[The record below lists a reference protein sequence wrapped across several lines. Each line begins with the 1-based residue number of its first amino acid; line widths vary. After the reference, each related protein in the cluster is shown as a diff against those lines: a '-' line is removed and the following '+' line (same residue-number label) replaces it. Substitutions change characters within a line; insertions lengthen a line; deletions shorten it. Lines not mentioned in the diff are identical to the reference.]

1 MNSFL
6 LTDKNT
12 QMTSFKSGSA
22 SYSSGAVSHSA
33 GRRHTFLSMGSPS
46 PSAISRHTFLSM
58 GSPSPSAG
66 RRHFF
71 LSVAAAVV
79 LLLFAPLASNAQSR
93 NFKLTQGL
101 EIQYNILR
109 TLATE
114 YVDTVDFAKL
124 INYGI
129 DAMLQSIDPYTEYV
143 PEEDSESI
151 EMLTT
156 ASYGGIGATIRK
168 DSLGVMIMQTYE
180 GSPAIRYNI
189 EPGDIILKID
199 GVDCSTL
206 TVDECSKR
214 MRGNPG
220 TQVKFLIRK
229 GRTGKNEEIVVT
241 RDKVHTSDVPYYGML
256 TLPSGIEALLSQYD
270 TCKIPNA
277 SSVYAPF
284 ASAMEN
290 PEFDIPTGY
299 IKLSSFTLN
308 GSEDVRKALISLKD
322 QGAQRIILDLRGNGG
337 GLMDEATDIVSL
349 FVPKGTLVA
358 TARGRGEGS
367 SFSCVT
373 DKAPVDTLIP
383 LMVLVSSSSAS
394 SSEIVAGA
402 LQDLDRALI
411 VGTRTYGKGLV
422 QSFRPVGYNGKLK
435 LTIAKYYTPSGR
447 CIQIMDYAHRNS
459 DGSVGT
465 VPDSLKQAFQTKH
478 GRTVYDGGGITP
490 DIEIK
495 QGSYNRPTLALS
507 LSGILEE
514 YAVDFY
520 TRNPDIPAFF
530 TTHSS
535 NTATSQIAN
544 ISASHSSGTSSN
556 GTSSNGTSSN
566 GTSSNG
572 TSGNVAS
579 GNLNG
584 TSDDIASAGS
594 FKMTDAQWEDFV
606 KYAAA
611 RKFDH
616 RSASEIMFEQLVRE
630 AKAEGT
636 YESNKEAYDLLATK
650 VKLTKEQA
658 IEQNR
663 EEIQPMV
670 EEEIIQKYKLTAP
683 RIRHMLDNDSQL
695 WKALSSWK

>member
-1 MNSFL
+1 MIHG
-6 LTDKNT
+6 
-12 QMTSFKSGSA
+12 KSRLNVFVA
-22 SYSSGAVSHSA
+22 TVGA
-33 GRRHTFLSMGSPS
+33 
-46 PSAISRHTFLSM
+46 I
-58 GSPSPSAG
+58 
-66 RRHFF
+66 
-71 LSVAAAVV
+71 V
-79 LLLFAPLASNAQSR
+79 LLLSPSFRGNAQSR

-129 DAMLQSIDPYTEYV
+129 DAMLQSIDPYTEFV
-143 PEEDSESI
+143 PEENSETI
-151 EMLTT
+151 EMMTT

-199 GVDCSTL
+199 GTPCNTL

-220 TQVKFLIRK
+220 TKVTFLIKK

-241 RDKVHTSDVPYYGML
+241 RDKVHTSDVPYFGL
-256 TLPSGIEALLSQYD
+256 LQAPDTL
-270 TCKIPNA
+270 KIC
-277 SSVYAPF
+277 
-284 ASAMEN
+284 
-290 PEFDIPTGY
+290 PTGY

-358 TARGRGEGS
+358 TARGRGEGAN
-367 SFSCVT
+367 FSCVT

-447 CIQIMDYAHRNS
+447 CIQILDYAHRNP
-459 DGSVGT
+459 DGSVGS
-465 VPDSLKQAFQTKH
+465 VPDSLKKAFQTKH

-495 QGSYNRPTLALS
+495 PETYSRPALALS

-520 TRNPDIPAFF
+520 TRNPDVPALNSKIQSSS
-530 TTHSS
+530 TSSSTPSLTSTTASSSTHSS
-535 NTATSQIAN
+535 TSTTASSST
-544 ISASHSSGTSSN
+544 HSSTS
-556 GTSSNGTSSN
+556 TASSLESFT
-566 GTSSNG
+566 
-572 TSGNVAS
+572 
-579 GNLNG
+579 
-584 TSDDIASAGS
+584 AGS

-606 KYAAA
+606 KYAATK
-611 RKFDH
+611 KFDH
-616 RSASEIMFEQLVRE
+616 RSASEIVFEQLVRE
-630 AKAEGT
+630 AKEEGL
-636 YESNKEAYDLLATK
+636 YEQNKEAYDLLESK
-650 VKLTKEQA
+650 VKLTKEEA
-658 IEQNR
+658 INQNR
-663 EEIQPMV
+663 EEIQPLV
-670 EEEIIQKYKLTAP
+670 EEDIIQKYQLTAP
-683 RIRHMLDNDSQL
+683 RIRHMLDYDSQL
-695 WKALSSWK
+695 WKAVSSWR

>member
-1 MNSFL
+1 MKIMDMTKDSVKGANYNRFL
-6 LTDKNT
+6 LNV
-12 QMTSFKSGSA
+12 FA
-22 SYSSGAVSHSA
+22 AAV
-33 GRRHTFLSMGSPS
+33 
-46 PSAISRHTFLSM
+46 
-58 GSPSPSAG
+58 
-66 RRHFF
+66 
-71 LSVAAAVV
+71 AAVV
-79 LLLFAPLASNAQSR
+79 LLLNTSVPGNAQSR

-101 EIQYNILR
+101 EIHYNILR

-151 EMLTT
+151 ELITT
-156 ASYGGIGATIRK
+156 ASYGGIGATVRK
-168 DSLGVMIMQTYE
+168 DSLGVMIMQAYE
-180 GSPAIRYNI
+180 GSPAIRFNI

-199 GVDCSTL
+199 GVDCAPLS
-206 TVDECSKR
+206 VDECSKR

-220 TQVKFLIRK
+220 TQVKFLIKK
-229 GRTGKNEEIVVT
+229 GRTGQIVERVVT
-241 RDKVHTSDVPYYGML
+241 RDKVHTSDVPYFGML
-256 TLPSGIEALLSQYD
+256 QTPANIAELLAKYD
-270 TCKIPNA
+270 TCKTAIAENN
-277 SSVYAPF
+277 SSF
-284 ASAMEN
+284 S
-290 PEFDIPTGY
+290 IPTGY
-299 IKLSSFTLN
+299 IKISSFTLN
-308 GSEDVRKALISLKD
+308 GSEDVRKALISLKE

-358 TARGRGEGS
+358 TARGRGEGAN
-367 SFSCVT
+367 FSCVT

-383 LMVLVSSSSAS
+383 LMVLVGSSSAS

-459 DGSVGT
+459 DGSVGS

-490 DIEIK
+490 DIEVK
-495 QGSYNRPTLALS
+495 PGSYNRPTLALS

-520 TRNPDIPAFF
+520 RRNPEIPEG
-530 TTHSS
+530 
-535 NTATSQIAN
+535 I
-544 ISASHSSGTSSN
+544 
-556 GTSSNGTSSN
+556 
-566 GTSSNG
+566 
-572 TSGNVAS
+572 
-579 GNLNG
+579 
-584 TSDDIASAGS
+584 
-594 FKMTDAQWEDFV
+594 FKMTDAQYEDFV
-606 KYAAA
+606 KYAAT

-616 RSASEIMFEQLVRE
+616 RSASEIVFEQLLRE
-630 AKAEGT
+630 AKEEGL
-636 YESNKEAYDLLATK
+636 YAQNKDAYDLLSSK

-658 IEQNR
+658 LEQNR
-663 EEIQPMV
+663 MEIQPLL

-683 RIRHMLDNDSQL
+683 RIRHMLDYDAQL
-695 WKALSSWK
+695 WTALSSWR

>member
-1 MNSFL
+1 MKIMDMTKDSVKGANYNRFL
-6 LTDKNT
+6 LNV
-12 QMTSFKSGSA
+12 FA
-22 SYSSGAVSHSA
+22 AAV
-33 GRRHTFLSMGSPS
+33 
-46 PSAISRHTFLSM
+46 
-58 GSPSPSAG
+58 
-66 RRHFF
+66 
-71 LSVAAAVV
+71 AAVV
-79 LLLFAPLASNAQSR
+79 LLLNTSVPGNAQSR

-101 EIQYNILR
+101 EIHYNILR

-129 DAMLQSIDPYTEYV
+129 DAMLQSIDPYTEFV

-151 EMLTT
+151 ELITT
-156 ASYGGIGATIRK
+156 ASYGGIGATVRK
-168 DSLGVMIMQTYE
+168 DSLGVMIMQAYE
-180 GSPAIRYNI
+180 GSPAIRFNI

-199 GVDCSTL
+199 GVDCAPLS
-206 TVDECSKR
+206 VDECSKR

-220 TQVKFLIRK
+220 TQVKFLIKK
-229 GRTGKNEEIVVT
+229 GRTGQIVERVVT
-241 RDKVHTSDVPYYGML
+241 RDKVHTSDVPYFGML
-256 TLPSGIEALLSQYD
+256 QTPANIAELLAKYD
-270 TCKIPNA
+270 TCKTAIA
-277 SSVYAPF
+277 
-284 ASAMEN
+284 EN
-290 PEFDIPTGY
+290 NPSFNIPTGY
-299 IKLSSFTLN
+299 IKISSFTLN
-308 GSEDVRKALISLKD
+308 GSEDVRKALISLKE

-358 TARGRGEGS
+358 TARGRGEGAN
-367 SFSCVT
+367 FSCVT

-383 LMVLVSSSSAS
+383 LMVLVGSSSAS

-459 DGSVGT
+459 DGSVGS
-465 VPDSLKQAFQTKH
+465 VPDSLKRAFQTKH

-490 DIEIK
+490 DIEVK
-495 QGSYNRPTLALS
+495 PGSYNRPTLALS

-520 TRNPDIPAFF
+520 RRNPEIPEG
-530 TTHSS
+530 
-535 NTATSQIAN
+535 I
-544 ISASHSSGTSSN
+544 
-556 GTSSNGTSSN
+556 
-566 GTSSNG
+566 
-572 TSGNVAS
+572 
-579 GNLNG
+579 
-584 TSDDIASAGS
+584 
-594 FKMTDAQWEDFV
+594 FKMTDAQYEDFV
-606 KYAAA
+606 KYAAT

-616 RSASEIMFEQLVRE
+616 RSASEIVFEQLLRE
-630 AKAEGT
+630 AKEEGL
-636 YESNKEAYDLLATK
+636 YAQNKDAYDLLSSK

-658 IEQNR
+658 LEQNR
-663 EEIQPMV
+663 MEIQPLL

-683 RIRHMLDNDSQL
+683 RIRHMLDYDAQL
-695 WKALSSWK
+695 WKALSSWR

>member
-1 MNSFL
+1 MKENRMKIMDMTKDSVKGANYNRFL
-6 LTDKNT
+6 LNV
-12 QMTSFKSGSA
+12 FA
-22 SYSSGAVSHSA
+22 AAV
-33 GRRHTFLSMGSPS
+33 
-46 PSAISRHTFLSM
+46 
-58 GSPSPSAG
+58 
-66 RRHFF
+66 
-71 LSVAAAVV
+71 AAVV
-79 LLLFAPLASNAQSR
+79 LLLNTSVPGNAQSR

-101 EIQYNILR
+101 EIHYNILR

-151 EMLTT
+151 ELITT
-156 ASYGGIGATIRK
+156 ASYGGIGATVRK
-168 DSLGVMIMQTYE
+168 DSLGVMIMQAYE
-180 GSPAIRYNI
+180 GSPAIRFNI

-199 GVDCSTL
+199 GVDCAPLS
-206 TVDECSKR
+206 VDECSKR

-220 TQVKFLIRK
+220 TQVKFLIKK
-229 GRTGKNEEIVVT
+229 GRTGQIVERVVT
-241 RDKVHTSDVPYYGML
+241 RDKVHTSDVPYFGML
-256 TLPSGIEALLSQYD
+256 QTPANIAELLAKYD
-270 TCKIPNA
+270 TCKIA
-277 SSVYAPF
+277 IA
-284 ASAMEN
+284 EDN
-290 PEFDIPTGY
+290 PSFNIPTGY
-299 IKLSSFTLN
+299 IKISSFTLN
-308 GSEDVRKALISLKD
+308 GSEDVRKALISLKE

-358 TARGRGEGS
+358 TARGRGEGAN
-367 SFSCVT
+367 FSCVT

-383 LMVLVSSSSAS
+383 LMVLVGSSSAS

-459 DGSVGT
+459 DGSVGS

-490 DIEIK
+490 DIEVK
-495 QGSYNRPTLALS
+495 PGSYNRPTLALS

-520 TRNPDIPAFF
+520 RRNPEIPEG
-530 TTHSS
+530 
-535 NTATSQIAN
+535 I
-544 ISASHSSGTSSN
+544 
-556 GTSSNGTSSN
+556 
-566 GTSSNG
+566 
-572 TSGNVAS
+572 
-579 GNLNG
+579 
-584 TSDDIASAGS
+584 
-594 FKMTDAQWEDFV
+594 FKMTDAQYEDFV
-606 KYAAA
+606 KYAAT

-616 RSASEIMFEQLVRE
+616 RSASEIVFEQLLRE
-630 AKAEGT
+630 AKEEGL
-636 YESNKEAYDLLATK
+636 YAQNKDAYDLLSSK

-658 IEQNR
+658 LEQNR
-663 EEIQPMV
+663 LEIQPLL

-683 RIRHMLDNDSQL
+683 RIRHMLDYDAQL
-695 WKALSSWK
+695 WKALSSWR

>member
-6 LTDKNT
+6 ITDKNT
-12 QMTSFKSGSA
+12 QMTSLNSPSA
-22 SYSSGAVSHSA
+22 SYSSLGASRSSVH
-33 GRRHTFLSMGSPS
+33 RHIFLS
-46 PSAISRHTFLSM
+46 F
-58 GSPSPSAG
+58 
-66 RRHFF
+66 
-71 LSVAAAVV
+71 AAAVA
-79 LLLFAPLASNAQSR
+79 LLLFAPLSGNAQSR

-180 GSPAIRYNI
+180 GSPAIRYSI

-199 GVDCSTL
+199 GVDCSSL

-220 TQVKFLIRK
+220 TQVTFLIKK
-229 GRTGKNEEIVVT
+229 GRTGKIVETVVT
-241 RDKVHTSDVPYYGML
+241 RDKVHTSDVPYFGL
-256 TLPSGIEALLSQYD
+256 LQAPDTLD
-270 TCKIPNA
+270 
-277 SSVYAPF
+277 VV
-284 ASAMEN
+284 
-290 PEFDIPTGY
+290 PTGY

-349 FVPKGTLVA
+349 FVSKGTLVA

-373 DKAPVDTLIP
+373 DKAPVDNLIP

-402 LQDLDRALI
+402 LQDLDRALV

-459 DGSVGT
+459 DGSVGS
-465 VPDSLKQAFQTKH
+465 VPDSLKKAFQTKH

-495 QGSYNRPTLALS
+495 PEAYSRPALALS

-520 TRNPDIPAFF
+520 TRNPDIPAL
-530 TTHSS
+530 
-535 NTATSQIAN
+535 
-544 ISASHSSGTSSN
+544 SSGSSKTETSKTSDISPSPSN
-556 GTSSNGTSSN
+556 GLSEVIAKTST
-566 GTSSNG
+566 
-572 TSGNVAS
+572 
-579 GNLNG
+579 
-584 TSDDIASAGS
+584 

-606 KYAAA
+606 KYAAT

-616 RSASEIMFEQLVRE
+616 RSASEIVFEQLVRE
-630 AKAEGT
+630 AKEEGL
-636 YESNKEAYDLLATK
+636 YEQDKGAYDLLESK

-663 EEIQPMV
+663 DEIQPLV
-670 EEEIIQKYKLTAP
+670 EEEIVQKYQLTGA
-683 RIRHMLDNDSQL
+683 RIRHMLDYDSQL

>member
-1 MNSFL
+1 
-6 LTDKNT
+6 
-12 QMTSFKSGSA
+12 MTEGS
-22 SYSSGAVSHSA
+22 VKELKHKVF
-33 GRRHTFLSMGSPS
+33 RMKLF
-46 PSAISRHTFLSM
+46 
-58 GSPSPSAG
+58 
-66 RRHFF
+66 
-71 LSVAAAVV
+71 AAAVAAV
-79 LLLFAPLASNAQSR
+79 VFLLNTSAPGNAQSR

-220 TQVKFLIRK
+220 TQVKFLIKK

-256 TLPSGIEALLSQYD
+256 TLPSGIEALLSRYD
-270 TCKIPNA
+270 TCKIPDA

-284 ASAMEN
+284 ASDGGNSSYE
-290 PEFDIPTGY
+290 IPTGY

-308 GSEDVRKALISLKD
+308 GSEDVRKALISLKE

-349 FVPKGTLVA
+349 FVPKGTLVS
-358 TARGRGEGS
+358 TARGRGEGAN
-367 SFSCVT
+367 FSCVT

-383 LMVLVSSSSAS
+383 LMVLVGSSSAS

-459 DGSVGT
+459 DGSVGA
-465 VPDSLKQAFQTKH
+465 VPDSLKKAFQTKH

-495 QGSYNRPTLALS
+495 PETYNRPTLALS

-520 TRNPDIPAFF
+520 SRNPDIPAFLPAR
-530 TTHSS
+530 SS
-535 NTATSQIAN
+535 KTEASKTSD
-544 ISASHSSGTSSN
+544 ISPSPSN
-556 GTSSNGTSSN
+556 GKSEGIAETGVSPSPSNGLSE
-566 GTSSNG
+566 
-572 TSGNVAS
+572 
-579 GNLNG
+579 
-584 TSDDIASAGS
+584 DIAKASS
-594 FKMTDAQWEDFV
+594 FKMTDAQWENFV

-616 RSASEIMFEQLVRE
+616 RSASEIVFEQLVRE
-630 AKAEGT
+630 AKEEGI
-636 YESNKEAYDLLATK
+636 YEQDKEAYDLLASK

-663 EEIQPMV
+663 KEIQPLV
-670 EEEIIQKYKLTAP
+670 EEEIIQKYVLTAP
-683 RIRHMLDNDSQL
+683 RIRHMLDYDSQL
-695 WKALSSWK
+695 WKALSSWR

>member
-12 QMTSFKSGSA
+12 QMTSHNSSSA
-22 SYSSGAVSHSA
+22 SYSSLGSSRSASRRHIFQLFATPSHSA
-33 GRRHTFLSMGSPS
+33 GRRHILLSLGSSRSAS
-46 PSAISRHTFLSM
+46 PRHIILS
-58 GSPSPSAG
+58 
-66 RRHFF
+66 
-71 LSVAAAVV
+71 LAAAIA
-79 LLLFAPLASNAQSR
+79 LLLFAPLSGNAQSR

-220 TQVKFLIRK
+220 TQVKFLIKK
-229 GRTGKNEEIVVT
+229 GRTGKIEETVVT
-241 RDKVHTSDVPYYGML
+241 RDKVHTSDVPYFGML
-256 TLPSGIEALLSQYD
+256 TLPSGIEALLSRYD
-270 TCKIPNA
+270 TCKIPDA

-284 ASAMEN
+284 VSGIPATQSPSPELPGVSSKSSSFSGSVQAPAETSVSKSRVISN
-290 PEFDIPTGY
+290 PSPDNSSFGIPTGY

-358 TARGRGEGS
+358 TARGRGEGAN
-367 SFSCVT
+367 FSCVT

-383 LMVLVSSSSAS
+383 LMVLVGSSSAS

-465 VPDSLKQAFQTKH
+465 VPDSLKQAFQTRH

-495 QGSYNRPTLALS
+495 PDSYSRPALALS
-507 LSGILEE
+507 LSGLLEE

-520 TRNPDIPAFF
+520 SRNPDIPAFLPAR
-530 TTHSS
+530 SS
-535 NTATSQIAN
+535 KTEAPQTSGV
-544 ISASHSSGTSSN
+544 SPSPSN
-556 GTSSNGTSSN
+556 GLSE
-566 GTSSNG
+566 
-572 TSGNVAS
+572 
-579 GNLNG
+579 
-584 TSDDIASAGS
+584 DIASASS
-594 FKMTDAQWEDFV
+594 FKMTDSQWEDFV
-606 KYAAA
+606 KYEVS
-611 RKFDH
+611 F
-616 RSASEIMFEQLVRE
+616 
-630 AKAEGT
+630 
-636 YESNKEAYDLLATK
+636 
-650 VKLTKEQA
+650 
-658 IEQNR
+658 
-663 EEIQPMV
+663 
-670 EEEIIQKYKLTAP
+670 
-683 RIRHMLDNDSQL
+683 
-695 WKALSSWK
+695 

>member
-1 MNSFL
+1 MKIMEFN
-6 LTDKNT
+6 N
-12 QMTSFKSGSA
+12 MTEGS
-22 SYSSGAVSHSA
+22 VKELKHKVF
-33 GRRHTFLSMGSPS
+33 RMKLF
-46 PSAISRHTFLSM
+46 
-58 GSPSPSAG
+58 
-66 RRHFF
+66 
-71 LSVAAAVV
+71 AAAVAAV
-79 LLLFAPLASNAQSR
+79 VFLLNTSAPGNAQSR

-220 TQVKFLIRK
+220 TQVKFLIKK

-241 RDKVHTSDVPYYGML
+241 RDKVHTSDVPYFGML
-256 TLPSGIEALLSQYD
+256 TLPSKIDALLSQYD
-270 TCKIPNA
+270 TCQIPYA

-284 ASAMEN
+284 ASDGGNSSYE
-290 PEFDIPTGY
+290 IPTGY

-308 GSEDVRKALISLKD
+308 GSEDVRKALISLKE

-358 TARGRGEGS
+358 TARGRGEGAN
-367 SFSCVT
+367 FSCVT

-383 LMVLVSSSSAS
+383 LMVLVGSSSAS

-435 LTIAKYYTPSGR
+435 LTISKYYTPSGR

-459 DGSVGT
+459 DGSVGA
-465 VPDSLKQAFQTKH
+465 VPDSLKKAFQTKH

-495 QGSYNRPTLALS
+495 PETYNRPTLALS

-520 TRNPDIPAFF
+520 SRNPDIPAFLPAR
-530 TTHSS
+530 SS
-535 NTATSQIAN
+535 KTEASKTSD
-544 ISASHSSGTSSN
+544 ISPSPSN
-556 GTSSNGTSSN
+556 GKSEGIAKTGVSPSHLGGLSE
-566 GTSSNG
+566 
-572 TSGNVAS
+572 
-579 GNLNG
+579 
-584 TSDDIASAGS
+584 DIARASS

-616 RSASEIMFEQLVRE
+616 RSASEIVFEQLVRE
-630 AKAEGT
+630 AKEEGT
-636 YESNKEAYDLLATK
+636 YEQNKEAYDLLESK

-663 EEIQPMV
+663 KEIQPLV
-670 EEEIIQKYKLTAP
+670 EEEIIQKYVLTAP
-683 RIRHMLDNDSQL
+683 RIRHMLDYDPQL
-695 WKALSSWK
+695 WKALSSWR

>member
-1 MNSFL
+1 MNVFVA
-6 LTDKNT
+6 TV
-12 QMTSFKSGSA
+12 
-22 SYSSGAVSHSA
+22 GA
-33 GRRHTFLSMGSPS
+33 
-46 PSAISRHTFLSM
+46 I
-58 GSPSPSAG
+58 
-66 RRHFF
+66 
-71 LSVAAAVV
+71 V
-79 LLLFAPLASNAQSR
+79 LLLSPSFRGNAQSR

-129 DAMLQSIDPYTEYV
+129 DAMLQSIDPYTEFV
-143 PEEDSESI
+143 PEENSETI
-151 EMLTT
+151 EMMTT

-199 GVDCSTL
+199 GTPCNTL

-220 TQVKFLIRK
+220 TQVTFLIKK
-229 GRTGKNEEIVVT
+229 GRAGKNEEIVVT
-241 RDKVHTSDVPYYGML
+241 RDKVHTSDVPYFGL
-256 TLPSGIEALLSQYD
+256 LQAPDTL
-270 TCKIPNA
+270 KIC
-277 SSVYAPF
+277 
-284 ASAMEN
+284 
-290 PEFDIPTGY
+290 PTGY

-358 TARGRGEGS
+358 TARGRGEGAN
-367 SFSCVT
+367 FSCVT

-447 CIQIMDYAHRNS
+447 CIQILDYAHRNP
-459 DGSVGT
+459 DGSVGS
-465 VPDSLKQAFQTKH
+465 VPDSLKKAFQTKH

-495 QGSYNRPTLALS
+495 PETYSRPALALS

-520 TRNPDIPAFF
+520 TRNPDFPD
-530 TTHSS
+530 
-535 NTATSQIAN
+535 
-544 ISASHSSGTSSN
+544 G
-556 GTSSNGTSSN
+556 
-566 GTSSNG
+566 
-572 TSGNVAS
+572 V
-579 GNLNG
+579 
-584 TSDDIASAGS
+584 

-606 KYAAA
+606 KYAATK
-611 RKFDH
+611 KFDH
-616 RSASEIMFEQLVRE
+616 RSASEIVFEQLVRE
-630 AKAEGT
+630 AKEEGL
-636 YESNKEAYDLLATK
+636 YEQNKEAYDHLESK
-650 VKLTKEQA
+650 VKLTKEEA
-658 IEQNR
+658 INQNR
-663 EEIQPMV
+663 EEIQPLV
-670 EEEIIQKYKLTAP
+670 EEDIIQKYQLTAP
-683 RIRHMLDNDSQL
+683 RIRHMLDYDSQL
-695 WKALSSWK
+695 WKAVSSWR

>member
-1 MNSFL
+1 MKRNSFY
-6 LTDKNT
+6 D
-12 QMTSFKSGSA
+12 MIHGKSRLNVFVA
-22 SYSSGAVSHSA
+22 TVGA
-33 GRRHTFLSMGSPS
+33 
-46 PSAISRHTFLSM
+46 I
-58 GSPSPSAG
+58 
-66 RRHFF
+66 
-71 LSVAAAVV
+71 V
-79 LLLFAPLASNAQSR
+79 LLLSPSFRGNAQSR

-129 DAMLQSIDPYTEYV
+129 DAMLQSIDPYTEFV
-143 PEEDSESI
+143 PEENSETI
-151 EMLTT
+151 EMMTT

-168 DSLGVMIMQTYE
+168 DTLGVMIMQTYE

-199 GVDCSTL
+199 GTPCNTL

-220 TQVKFLIRK
+220 TQVTFLIKK

-241 RDKVHTSDVPYYGML
+241 RDKVHTSDVPYFGL
-256 TLPSGIEALLSQYD
+256 LEAPDTL
-270 TCKIPNA
+270 KIC
-277 SSVYAPF
+277 
-284 ASAMEN
+284 
-290 PEFDIPTGY
+290 PTGY

-358 TARGRGEGS
+358 TARGRGEGAN
-367 SFSCVT
+367 FSCVT

-447 CIQIMDYAHRNS
+447 CIQILDYAHRNP
-459 DGSVGT
+459 DGSVGS
-465 VPDSLKQAFQTKH
+465 VPDSLKKAFQTKH

-495 QGSYNRPTLALS
+495 PETYSRPALALS

-520 TRNPDIPAFF
+520 TRNPDFPD
-530 TTHSS
+530 
-535 NTATSQIAN
+535 
-544 ISASHSSGTSSN
+544 G
-556 GTSSNGTSSN
+556 
-566 GTSSNG
+566 
-572 TSGNVAS
+572 V
-579 GNLNG
+579 
-584 TSDDIASAGS
+584 

-606 KYAAA
+606 KYAATK
-611 RKFDH
+611 KFDH
-616 RSASEIMFEQLVRE
+616 RSASEIVFEQLVRE
-630 AKAEGT
+630 AKEEGL
-636 YESNKEAYDLLATK
+636 YEQNKEAYDLLESK
-650 VKLTKEQA
+650 VKLTKEEA
-658 IEQNR
+658 INQNR
-663 EEIQPMV
+663 EEIQPLV
-670 EEEIIQKYKLTAP
+670 EEDIIQKYQLTAP
-683 RIRHMLDNDSQL
+683 RIRHMLDYDSQL
-695 WKALSSWK
+695 WKAVSSWR

>member
-1 MNSFL
+1 MKRNSFY
-6 LTDKNT
+6 D
-12 QMTSFKSGSA
+12 MIHRKSRLNVFVA
-22 SYSSGAVSHSA
+22 TVGA
-33 GRRHTFLSMGSPS
+33 
-46 PSAISRHTFLSM
+46 I
-58 GSPSPSAG
+58 
-66 RRHFF
+66 
-71 LSVAAAVV
+71 V
-79 LLLFAPLASNAQSR
+79 LLLSPSFRGNAQSR

-129 DAMLQSIDPYTEYV
+129 DAMLQSIDPYTEFV
-143 PEEDSESI
+143 PEENSETI
-151 EMLTT
+151 EMMTT

-168 DSLGVMIMQTYE
+168 DTLGVMIMQTYE

-199 GVDCSTL
+199 GTPCNTL

-220 TQVKFLIRK
+220 TQVTFLIKK

-241 RDKVHTSDVPYYGML
+241 RDKVHTSDVPYFGL
-256 TLPSGIEALLSQYD
+256 LQAPDTL
-270 TCKIPNA
+270 KIC
-277 SSVYAPF
+277 
-284 ASAMEN
+284 
-290 PEFDIPTGY
+290 PTGY

-358 TARGRGEGS
+358 TARGRGEGAN
-367 SFSCVT
+367 FSCVT

-447 CIQIMDYAHRNS
+447 CIQILDYAHRNP
-459 DGSVGT
+459 DGSVGS
-465 VPDSLKQAFQTKH
+465 VPDSLKKAFQTKH

-495 QGSYNRPTLALS
+495 PETYSRPALALS

-520 TRNPDIPAFF
+520 TRNPDFPD
-530 TTHSS
+530 
-535 NTATSQIAN
+535 
-544 ISASHSSGTSSN
+544 G
-556 GTSSNGTSSN
+556 
-566 GTSSNG
+566 
-572 TSGNVAS
+572 V
-579 GNLNG
+579 
-584 TSDDIASAGS
+584 

-606 KYAAA
+606 KYAATK
-611 RKFDH
+611 KFDH
-616 RSASEIMFEQLVRE
+616 RSASEIVFEQLVRE
-630 AKAEGT
+630 AKEEGL
-636 YESNKEAYDLLATK
+636 YEQNKEAYDLLESK
-650 VKLTKEQA
+650 VKLTKEEA
-658 IEQNR
+658 INQNR
-663 EEIQPMV
+663 EEIQPLV
-670 EEEIIQKYKLTAP
+670 EEDIIQKYQLTAP
-683 RIRHMLDNDSQL
+683 RIRHMLDYDSQL
-695 WKALSSWK
+695 WKAVSSWR

>member
-1 MNSFL
+1 MMKRNSFY
-6 LTDKNT
+6 D
-12 QMTSFKSGSA
+12 MIHGKSRLNVFVA
-22 SYSSGAVSHSA
+22 TVGA
-33 GRRHTFLSMGSPS
+33 
-46 PSAISRHTFLSM
+46 I
-58 GSPSPSAG
+58 
-66 RRHFF
+66 
-71 LSVAAAVV
+71 V
-79 LLLFAPLASNAQSR
+79 LLLSPSFRGNAQSR

-129 DAMLQSIDPYTEYV
+129 DAMLQSIDPYTEFV
-143 PEEDSESI
+143 PEENSETI
-151 EMLTT
+151 EMMTT

-199 GVDCSTL
+199 GTPCNTL

-220 TQVKFLIRK
+220 TQVTFLIKK

-241 RDKVHTSDVPYYGML
+241 RDKVHTSDVPYFGL
-256 TLPSGIEALLSQYD
+256 LQAPDTL
-270 TCKIPNA
+270 KIC
-277 SSVYAPF
+277 
-284 ASAMEN
+284 
-290 PEFDIPTGY
+290 PTGY

-358 TARGRGEGS
+358 TARGRGEGAN
-367 SFSCVT
+367 FSCVT

-447 CIQIMDYAHRNS
+447 CIQILDYAHRNP
-459 DGSVGT
+459 DGSVGS
-465 VPDSLKQAFQTKH
+465 VPDSLKKAFQTKH

-495 QGSYNRPTLALS
+495 PETYSRPALALS

-520 TRNPDIPAFF
+520 TRNPDFPD
-530 TTHSS
+530 
-535 NTATSQIAN
+535 
-544 ISASHSSGTSSN
+544 G
-556 GTSSNGTSSN
+556 
-566 GTSSNG
+566 
-572 TSGNVAS
+572 V
-579 GNLNG
+579 
-584 TSDDIASAGS
+584 

-606 KYAAA
+606 KYAATK
-611 RKFDH
+611 KFDH
-616 RSASEIMFEQLVRE
+616 RSASEIVFEQLVRE
-630 AKAEGT
+630 AKEEGL
-636 YESNKEAYDLLATK
+636 YEQNKEAYDLLESK
-650 VKLTKEQA
+650 VKLTKEEA
-658 IEQNR
+658 INQNR
-663 EEIQPMV
+663 EEIQPLV
-670 EEEIIQKYKLTAP
+670 EEDIIQKYQLTAP
-683 RIRHMLDNDSQL
+683 RIRHMLDYDSQL
-695 WKALSSWK
+695 WKAVSSWR

>member
-1 MNSFL
+1 MMKRNSFY
-6 LTDKNT
+6 D
-12 QMTSFKSGSA
+12 MIHGKSRLNVFVA
-22 SYSSGAVSHSA
+22 TVGA
-33 GRRHTFLSMGSPS
+33 
-46 PSAISRHTFLSM
+46 I
-58 GSPSPSAG
+58 
-66 RRHFF
+66 
-71 LSVAAAVV
+71 V
-79 LLLFAPLASNAQSR
+79 LLLSPSFRGNAQSR

-129 DAMLQSIDPYTEYV
+129 DAMLQSIDPYTEFV
-143 PEEDSESI
+143 PEENSETI
-151 EMLTT
+151 EMMTT

-168 DSLGVMIMQTYE
+168 DTLGVMIMQTYE

-199 GVDCSTL
+199 GTPCNTL

-220 TQVKFLIRK
+220 TQVTFLIKK

-241 RDKVHTSDVPYYGML
+241 RDKVHTSDVPYFGL
-256 TLPSGIEALLSQYD
+256 LQAPDTL
-270 TCKIPNA
+270 KIC
-277 SSVYAPF
+277 
-284 ASAMEN
+284 
-290 PEFDIPTGY
+290 PTGY

-358 TARGRGEGS
+358 TARGRGEGAN
-367 SFSCVT
+367 FSCVT

-447 CIQIMDYAHRNS
+447 CIQILDYAHRNP
-459 DGSVGT
+459 DGSVGS
-465 VPDSLKQAFQTKH
+465 VPDSLKKAFQTKH

-495 QGSYNRPTLALS
+495 PETYSRPALALS

-520 TRNPDIPAFF
+520 TRNPDFPD
-530 TTHSS
+530 
-535 NTATSQIAN
+535 
-544 ISASHSSGTSSN
+544 G
-556 GTSSNGTSSN
+556 
-566 GTSSNG
+566 
-572 TSGNVAS
+572 V
-579 GNLNG
+579 
-584 TSDDIASAGS
+584 

-606 KYAAA
+606 KYAATK
-611 RKFDH
+611 KFDH
-616 RSASEIMFEQLVRE
+616 RSASEIVFEQLVRE
-630 AKAEGT
+630 AKEEGL
-636 YESNKEAYDLLATK
+636 YEQNKEAYDLLESK
-650 VKLTKEQA
+650 VKLTKEEA
-658 IEQNR
+658 INQNR
-663 EEIQPMV
+663 EEIQPLV
-670 EEEIIQKYKLTAP
+670 EEDIIQKYQLTAP
-683 RIRHMLDNDSQL
+683 RIRHMLDYDSQL
-695 WKALSSWK
+695 WKAVSSWR

>member
-6 LTDKNT
+6 ITDKNT
-12 QMTSFKSGSA
+12 QMTSLNSPSA
-22 SYSSGAVSHSA
+22 SYSSLGASRSSVH
-33 GRRHTFLSMGSPS
+33 RHIFLS
-46 PSAISRHTFLSM
+46 F
-58 GSPSPSAG
+58 
-66 RRHFF
+66 
-71 LSVAAAVV
+71 AAAVA
-79 LLLFAPLASNAQSR
+79 LLLFAPLSGNAQSR

-124 INYGI
+124 MNYGI

-180 GSPAIRYNI
+180 GSPAIRYSI

-199 GVDCSTL
+199 GVDCSSL

-220 TQVKFLIRK
+220 TQVTFLIKK
-229 GRTGKNEEIVVT
+229 GRTGKIVETVVT
-241 RDKVHTSDVPYYGML
+241 RDKVHTSDVPYFGL
-256 TLPSGIEALLSQYD
+256 LQAPDTLD
-270 TCKIPNA
+270 
-277 SSVYAPF
+277 VV
-284 ASAMEN
+284 
-290 PEFDIPTGY
+290 PTGY

-402 LQDLDRALI
+402 LQDLDRALV

-459 DGSVGT
+459 DGSVGS
-465 VPDSLKQAFQTKH
+465 VPDSLKKAFQTKH

-495 QGSYNRPTLALS
+495 PEAYSRPALALS

-520 TRNPDIPAFF
+520 TRNPDIPAL
-530 TTHSS
+530 
-535 NTATSQIAN
+535 
-544 ISASHSSGTSSN
+544 SSGSSKTETSKTSDISPSPSN
-556 GTSSNGTSSN
+556 GLSEVIAKTST
-566 GTSSNG
+566 
-572 TSGNVAS
+572 
-579 GNLNG
+579 
-584 TSDDIASAGS
+584 

-606 KYAAA
+606 KYAAT

-616 RSASEIMFEQLVRE
+616 RSASEIVFEQLVRE
-630 AKAEGT
+630 AKEEGL
-636 YESNKEAYDLLATK
+636 YEQDKEAYDLLESK

-663 EEIQPMV
+663 DEIQPLV
-670 EEEIIQKYKLTAP
+670 EEEIVQKYQLTGA
-683 RIRHMLDNDSQL
+683 RIRHMLDYDSQL

>member
-1 MNSFL
+1 MIMN
-6 LTDKNT
+6 KNIHPRKVAHPR
-12 QMTSFKSGSA
+12 TSKAFFTA
-22 SYSSGAVSHSA
+22 
-33 GRRHTFLSMGSPS
+33 LS
-46 PSAISRHTFLSM
+46 
-58 GSPSPSAG
+58 
-66 RRHFF
+66 
-71 LSVAAAVV
+71 VV
-79 LLLFAPLASNAQSR
+79 LLMLVPLGGNAQSR

-124 INYGI
+124 INYGV

-151 EMLTT
+151 EMMTT
-156 ASYGGIGATIRK
+156 ASYGGIGATVRK

-189 EPGDIILKID
+189 EPGDIIMKID
-199 GVDCSTL
+199 GADCSKL

-220 TQVKFLIRK
+220 TQVKFLIKK
-229 GRTGKNEEIVVT
+229 GRTGQTVERVVT
-241 RDKVHTSDVPYYGML
+241 RDKVHTSDVPYFGIL
-256 TLPSGIEALLSQYD
+256 QVPDSLSGVA
-270 TCKIPNA
+270 
-277 SSVYAPF
+277 
-284 ASAMEN
+284 
-290 PEFDIPTGY
+290 PTGY
-299 IKLSSFTLN
+299 IKISGFTLN
-308 GSEDVRKALISLKD
+308 GSEDVRKALISLKE

-349 FVPKGTLVA
+349 FVPNGTLVA
-358 TARGRGEGS
+358 TARGRGEGAN
-367 SFSCVT
+367 FDCIT

-383 LMVLVSSSSAS
+383 LMALVSSSSAS

-465 VPDSLKQAFQTKH
+465 VPDSLKQAFQTKN
-478 GRTVYDGGGITP
+478 GRIVYDGGGITP

-495 QGSYNRPTLALS
+495 PESYSRPTLALS

-514 YAVDFY
+514 YAVKFY
-520 TRNPDIPAFF
+520 SENPIDSLVD
-530 TTHSS
+530 HS
-535 NTATSQIAN
+535 
-544 ISASHSSGTSSN
+544 
-556 GTSSNGTSSN
+556 
-566 GTSSNG
+566 
-572 TSGNVAS
+572 
-579 GNLNG
+579 
-584 TSDDIASAGS
+584 
-594 FKMTDAQWEDFV
+594 FRMTDAQYEDFV
-606 KYAAA
+606 KYAAN

-616 RSASEIMFEQLVRE
+616 RSASEIIFEQLVKE
-630 AKAEGT
+630 AKEEGL
-636 YESNKEAYDLLATK
+636 YDKDREAYDLLASK

-658 IEQNR
+658 VEQNR
-663 EEIQPMV
+663 EEIQPLL
-670 EEEIIQKYKLTAP
+670 EDEIIQKYKLTAT
-683 RIRHMLDNDSQL
+683 RIRHMLDYDTQL
-695 WKALSSWK
+695 WKALSSWR

>member
-1 MNSFL
+1 MMKRNSFY
-6 LTDKNT
+6 D
-12 QMTSFKSGSA
+12 MIHGKSRLNVFVA
-22 SYSSGAVSHSA
+22 TVE
-33 GRRHTFLSMGSPS
+33 
-46 PSAISRHTFLSM
+46 AI
-58 GSPSPSAG
+58 
-66 RRHFF
+66 
-71 LSVAAAVV
+71 V
-79 LLLFAPLASNAQSR
+79 LLLSPSFRGNAQSR

-129 DAMLQSIDPYTEYV
+129 DAMLQSIDPYTEFV
-143 PEEDSESI
+143 PEENSETI
-151 EMLTT
+151 EMMTT

-199 GVDCSTL
+199 GTPCNTL

-220 TQVKFLIRK
+220 TRVTFLIKK

-241 RDKVHTSDVPYYGML
+241 RDKVHTSDVPYFGL
-256 TLPSGIEALLSQYD
+256 LQAPDTL
-270 TCKIPNA
+270 KIC
-277 SSVYAPF
+277 
-284 ASAMEN
+284 
-290 PEFDIPTGY
+290 PTGY

-358 TARGRGEGS
+358 TARGRGEGAN
-367 SFSCVT
+367 FSCVT

-447 CIQIMDYAHRNS
+447 CIQILDYAHRNP
-459 DGSVGT
+459 DGSVGS
-465 VPDSLKQAFQTKH
+465 VPDSLKKAFQTKH

-495 QGSYNRPTLALS
+495 PETYSRPALALS

-520 TRNPDIPAFF
+520 TRNPDVPALKSKIPSSSTS
-530 TTHSS
+530 TT
-535 NTATSQIAN
+535 A
-544 ISASHSSGTSSN
+544 
-556 GTSSNGTSSN
+556 
-566 GTSSNG
+566 
-572 TSGNVAS
+572 
-579 GNLNG
+579 G
-584 TSDDIASAGS
+584 TSDSTTTTTAGTSDSTTSTTAGTSDSTTSTTASSSTPSLTSTTASSSTPSSTSTASSLESFTAGS

-606 KYAAA
+606 KYAATK
-611 RKFDH
+611 KFDH
-616 RSASEIMFEQLVRE
+616 RSASEIVFEQLVRE
-630 AKAEGT
+630 AKEEGL
-636 YESNKEAYDLLATK
+636 YEQNKEAYDLLESK
-650 VKLTKEQA
+650 VKLTKEEA
-658 IEQNR
+658 INQNR
-663 EEIQPMV
+663 EEIQPLV
-670 EEEIIQKYKLTAP
+670 EEDIIQKYQLTAP
-683 RIRHMLDNDSQL
+683 RIRHMLDYDSQL
-695 WKALSSWK
+695 WKAVSSWR

>member
-12 QMTSFKSGSA
+12 QMTSLNSPSA
-22 SYSSGAVSHSA
+22 SYSSLGASRSSV
-33 GRRHTFLSMGSPS
+33 RRHIFLS
-46 PSAISRHTFLSM
+46 F
-58 GSPSPSAG
+58 
-66 RRHFF
+66 
-71 LSVAAAVV
+71 AAAVA
-79 LLLFAPLASNAQSR
+79 LLLFAPLSGNAQSR

-156 ASYGGIGATIRK
+156 ASYGGIGSTIRK

-220 TQVKFLIRK
+220 TQVKFLIKK
-229 GRTGKNEEIVVT
+229 GRTGKIEETVVT
-241 RDKVHTSDVPYYGML
+241 RDKVHTSDVPYFGML
-256 TLPSGIEALLSQYD
+256 TLPSNIDALISHYD
-270 TCKIPNA
+270 TCRIPDA
-277 SSVYAPF
+277 SFVYAPF
-284 ASAMEN
+284 VSRVSAN
-290 PEFDIPTGY
+290 PVFEIPTGY

-373 DKAPVDTLIP
+373 DKAPVDTIIP

-402 LQDLDRALI
+402 LQDLDRALV

-435 LTIAKYYTPSGR
+435 LTISKYYTPSGR

-459 DGSVGT
+459 DGSVGS
-465 VPDSLKQAFQTKH
+465 VPDSLKKAFQTKH

-495 QGSYNRPTLALS
+495 PEAYSRPALALS

-520 TRNPDIPAFF
+520 TRNADI
-530 TTHSS
+530 
-535 NTATSQIAN
+535 QEGI
-544 ISASHSSGTSSN
+544 
-556 GTSSNGTSSN
+556 
-566 GTSSNG
+566 
-572 TSGNVAS
+572 
-579 GNLNG
+579 
-584 TSDDIASAGS
+584 
-594 FKMTDAQWEDFV
+594 FKMTEAQWEDFV
-606 KYAAA
+606 TYAAN

-616 RSASEIMFEQLVRE
+616 RSASEIVFEQLVRE
-630 AKAEGT
+630 AKEEGL
-636 YESNKEAYDLLATK
+636 YEQDKEAYDLLASK

-663 EEIQPMV
+663 DEIQPLV
-670 EEEIIQKYKLTAP
+670 EEEIVQKYQLTGA
-683 RIRHMLDNDSQL
+683 RIRHMLDYDSQL

>member
-1 MNSFL
+1 
-6 LTDKNT
+6 
-12 QMTSFKSGSA
+12 MTSHNSSSA
-22 SYSSGAVSHSA
+22 SYSSLGSSRSA
-33 GRRHTFLSMGSPS
+33 SPRHIILS
-46 PSAISRHTFLSM
+46 L
-58 GSPSPSAG
+58 
-66 RRHFF
+66 
-71 LSVAAAVV
+71 AAAIAF
-79 LLLFAPLASNAQSR
+79 LLLAPLSGNAQSR

-199 GVDCSTL
+199 GVDCTTL

-220 TQVKFLIRK
+220 TQVKFLIKK
-229 GRTGKNEEIVVT
+229 GRTGKIEEIVVT
-241 RDKVHTSDVPYYGML
+241 RDKVHTSDVPYFGML
-256 TLPSGIEALLSQYD
+256 TLPSNIQNLISHYD
-270 TCKIPNA
+270 TCRIPDA

-284 ASAMEN
+284 VSSISANPLSPASSHNSVN
-290 PEFDIPTGY
+290 PISNPSPDNFSFGIPSGY

-373 DKAPVDTLIP
+373 DKSPVDTLIP

-402 LQDLDRALI
+402 LQDLDRALV

-465 VPDSLKQAFQTKH
+465 VPDSLKQAFQTRH

-495 QGSYNRPTLALS
+495 PDSYSRPALALS

-520 TRNPDIPAFF
+520 TRNPDFPKGI
-530 TTHSS
+530 
-535 NTATSQIAN
+535 
-544 ISASHSSGTSSN
+544 
-556 GTSSNGTSSN
+556 
-566 GTSSNG
+566 
-572 TSGNVAS
+572 
-579 GNLNG
+579 
-584 TSDDIASAGS
+584 

-606 KYAAA
+606 KYAAT

-616 RSASEIMFEQLVRE
+616 RSASEIVFEQLVRE
-630 AKAEGT
+630 AKEEGT
-636 YESNKEAYDLLATK
+636 YEQNKEAYDLLESK

-663 EEIQPMV
+663 KEIQPLV
-670 EEEIIQKYKLTAP
+670 EEEIIQKYVLTAP
-683 RIRHMLDNDSQL
+683 RIRHMLDYDSQL
-695 WKALSSWK
+695 WKALSSWR

>member
-1 MNSFL
+1 MTQARSRLKVRDDIVIEDFMKENRMKIMDMTKDSVKGANYNRFL
-6 LTDKNT
+6 LNV
-12 QMTSFKSGSA
+12 FA
-22 SYSSGAVSHSA
+22 AAV
-33 GRRHTFLSMGSPS
+33 
-46 PSAISRHTFLSM
+46 
-58 GSPSPSAG
+58 
-66 RRHFF
+66 
-71 LSVAAAVV
+71 AAVV
-79 LLLFAPLASNAQSR
+79 LLLNTSVPGNAQSR

-101 EIQYNILR
+101 EIHYNILR

-151 EMLTT
+151 ELITT
-156 ASYGGIGATIRK
+156 ASYGGIGATVRK
-168 DSLGVMIMQTYE
+168 DSLGVMIMQAYE
-180 GSPAIRYNI
+180 GSPAIRFNI

-199 GVDCSTL
+199 GVDCAPLS
-206 TVDECSKR
+206 VDECSKR

-220 TQVKFLIRK
+220 TQVKFLIKK
-229 GRTGKNEEIVVT
+229 GRTGQIVERVVT
-241 RDKVHTSDVPYYGML
+241 RDKVHTSDVPYFGML
-256 TLPSGIEALLSQYD
+256 QTPANIAELLAKYD
-270 TCKIPNA
+270 TCKIA
-277 SSVYAPF
+277 IA
-284 ASAMEN
+284 EDN
-290 PEFDIPTGY
+290 PSFNIPTGY
-299 IKLSSFTLN
+299 IKISSFTLN
-308 GSEDVRKALISLKD
+308 GSEDVRKALISLKE

-358 TARGRGEGS
+358 TARGRGEGAN
-367 SFSCVT
+367 FSCVT

-383 LMVLVSSSSAS
+383 LMVLVGSSSAS

-459 DGSVGT
+459 DGSVGS

-490 DIEIK
+490 DIEVK
-495 QGSYNRPTLALS
+495 PGSYNRPTLALS

-520 TRNPDIPAFF
+520 RRNPDIPEGF
-530 TTHSS
+530 
-535 NTATSQIAN
+535 
-544 ISASHSSGTSSN
+544 
-556 GTSSNGTSSN
+556 
-566 GTSSNG
+566 
-572 TSGNVAS
+572 
-579 GNLNG
+579 
-584 TSDDIASAGS
+584 
-594 FKMTDAQWEDFV
+594 FKMTDAQYEDFV
-606 KYAAA
+606 KYAAT

-616 RSASEIMFEQLVRE
+616 RSASEIVFEQLLRE
-630 AKAEGT
+630 AKEEGL
-636 YESNKEAYDLLATK
+636 YAQNKDAYDLLSSK

-658 IEQNR
+658 LEQNR
-663 EEIQPMV
+663 LEIQPLL

-683 RIRHMLDNDSQL
+683 RIRHMLDYDAQL
-695 WKALSSWK
+695 WKALSSWR